1 MSHLLEMVKRAKPGT
16 FVDAR
21 LSASPENAIVYR
33 ARQPLIE
40 DIIEVP
46 MLQDFG
52 IIPVSAIM
60 AGRTQVGVCV
70 RFKDNVVARVTQGNF
85 ATFVSDRCRDNP
97 GETSCAMRTSDFLI
111 FSFSSHGALIL
122 KKLTKGRGY
131 GAV

>member
-1 MSHLLEMVKRAKPGT
+1 MSNLLELVKLAKPGT

-46 MLQDFG
+46 MLQNFG

-70 RFKDNVVARVTQGNF
+70 RFSDNMTAKVTQGNF
-85 ATFVSDRCRDNP
+85 ATFVSDRCRGNL
-97 GETSCAMRTSDFLI
+97 GVATCAMRTPDYLI
-111 FSFSSHGALIL
+111 FSYASRGALLL